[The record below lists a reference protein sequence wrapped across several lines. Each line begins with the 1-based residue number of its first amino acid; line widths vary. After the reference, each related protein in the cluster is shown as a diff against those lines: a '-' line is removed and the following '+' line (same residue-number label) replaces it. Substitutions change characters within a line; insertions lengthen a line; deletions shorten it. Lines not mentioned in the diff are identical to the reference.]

1 MCTIYVDPATHQ
13 RISFQPGC
21 GDLQYTRQNGTA
33 LNTHAISIAISG
45 ISRLDQINR
54 GRSNVLFGTDAALE
68 GARLPDLD
76 ETGNNKQT
84 TTRIPWVARVEV

>member
-1 MCTIYVDPATHQ
+1 MVYLDPQTQQ

-21 GDLQYTRQNGTA
+21 GDLQYDRKNGTA
-33 LNTHAISIAISG
+33 LSTHSISIAISG

-54 GRSNVLFGTDAALE
+54 GRSNVLFGTNAALR

-84 TTRIPWVARVEV
+84 TTRIQWRPRVEV